1 MGRHDHNKFNKPAF
15 EEPVLDVVEG
25 AIVEATVEAA
35 FNEPVEDTI
44 EEPVEEATTEPEVN
58 SEVGTVVGC
67 KDLRVRALPSVNGAV
82 KCTIPKGTTVVID
95 PIESTDEFYSVCTEI
110 GVTGYCMRKYIEV
123 VSN

>member
-1 MGRHDHNKFNKPAF
+1 MGKHDYNKFNKPAF
-15 EEPVLDVVEG
+15 EEPVL
-25 AIVEATVEAA
+25 
-35 FNEPVEDTI
+35 
-44 EEPVEEATTEPEVN
+44 EPVEEAVIEAMVDAVMNEPIVEPESQPT

>member
-1 MGRHDHNKFNKPAF
+1 MGKHDYNKHNKLEF
-15 EEPVLDVVEG
+15 EPPVLDPVEE
-25 AIVEATVEAA
+25 AIVEATVDTA
-35 FNEPVEDTI
+35 F
-44 EEPVEEATTEPEVN
+44 EEPVDEVVDEPTTEPEVV
-58 SEVGTVVGC
+58 SEVGRVVDC
-67 KDLRVRALPSVNGAV
+67 KELRVRTLPSVNGAV